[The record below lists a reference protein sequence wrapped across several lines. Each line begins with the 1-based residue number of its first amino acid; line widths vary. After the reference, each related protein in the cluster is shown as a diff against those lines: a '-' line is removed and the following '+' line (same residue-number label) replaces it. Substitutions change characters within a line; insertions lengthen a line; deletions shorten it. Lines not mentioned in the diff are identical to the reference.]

1 MRIIWIYLNLI
12 FWTLLFGLSSFFVI
26 LLTGKKENFKFF
38 GVIWGKTLS
47 FIFNIKLIV
56 KGKHNLQDRNYIFA
70 SNHASLID
78 IPLLLIAVNRYTVFI
93 AKSELSKI
101 PIFKSILD
109 RAGFIFVDR
118 KNNDSAVKSM
128 NNLME
133 DIKKIPRSVAIFPEG
148 TRTNDVNLLP
158 FKKGA
163 AIFAINTD
171 IPVVPVAISGT
182 YSWSKKKL
190 FDISQSVIS
199 FEFGEPIITENY
211 SFNDRDYLTEKIKRS
226 SFKKE
231 RPNDRGSGVLLL

>member
-12 FWTLLFGLSSFFVI
+12 FWTLLFGLSSFFAI

-148 TRTNDVNLLP
+148 TRTSDGNLLP

-211 SFNDRDYLTEKIKRS
+211 SFNDRDYLTEKIKTNI
-226 SFKKE
+226 KNMKI
-231 RPNDRGSGVLLL
+231 D

>member
-12 FWTLLFGLSSFFVI
+12 FWTLLFGLSSFFTI

-148 TRTNDVNLLP
+148 TRTSDGELLP

-171 IPVVPVAISGT
+171 IPVIPVAISGT

-199 FEFGEPIITENY
+199 FEFGEPITTENY
-211 SFNDRDYLTEKIKRS
+211 SFDDRDYLTEKIKTNI
-226 SFKKE
+226 KNMKI
-231 RPNDRGSGVLLL
+231 D

>member
-12 FWTLLFGLSSFFVI
+12 FWTLLFGLSSFFTI

-148 TRTNDVNLLP
+148 TRTSDGNLLP

-211 SFNDRDYLTEKIKRS
+211 SFNDRDYLTEKIKTNI
-226 SFKKE
+226 KNMKI
-231 RPNDRGSGVLLL
+231 D

>member
-12 FWTLLFGLSSFFVI
+12 FWTLLFGLSSFFTI
-26 LLTGKKENFKFF
+26 LLTGNKENFKFF
-38 GVIWGKTLS
+38 GEIWGKTLS
-47 FIFNIKLIV
+47 FIFNIKLVV
-56 KGKHNLQDRNYIFA
+56 KGKHNLQNSNYVFA

-93 AKSELSKI
+93 AKNELSKI

-133 DIKKIPRSVAIFPEG
+133 DIKKTPRSVAIFPEG
-148 TRTNDVNLLP
+148 TRTRDGKLLP

-163 AIFAINTD
+163 AIFAINTN

-182 YSWSKKKL
+182 YGWSQKKL
-190 FDISQSVIS
+190 FDLSQSVIS
-199 FEFGEPIITENY
+199 FEFGKPIITENY
-211 SFNDRDYLTEKIKRS
+211 SFDDRDYLTEKIKTNIENM
-226 SFKKE
+226 KI
-231 RPNDRGSGVLLL
+231 N

>member
-1 MRIIWIYLNLI
+1 MRIIWIYSNLI
-12 FWTLLFGLSSFFVI
+12 FWTLLFGLSSFFTI
-26 LLTGKKENFKFF
+26 LLSGKKENFKFF

-70 SNHASLID
+70 ANHASLID

-128 NNLME
+128 NNLIK

-148 TRTNDVNLLP
+148 TRTSDGELLP

-171 IPVVPVAISGT
+171 IPVIPVAISGT

-199 FEFGEPIITENY
+199 FEFGVPITTENY
-211 SFNDRDYLTEKIKRS
+211 SFDDRDYLTEKIKTNI
-226 SFKKE
+226 KNMKI
-231 RPNDRGSGVLLL
+231 D

>member
-12 FWTLLFGLSSFFVI
+12 FWTLLFGLSSFFTI

-47 FIFNIKLIV
+47 FIFNIKLII
-56 KGKHNLQDRNYIFA
+56 KGKHNLQDSNYIFA
-70 SNHASLID
+70 ANHASLID

-109 RAGFIFVDR
+109 MAGFIFVDR
-118 KNNDSAVKSM
+118 KNNDNAVKSM
-128 NNLME
+128 NNLMD

-148 TRTNDVNLLP
+148 TRTIDGELLP

-163 AIFAINTD
+163 AIFAINTN
-171 IPVVPVAISGT
+171 IPVIPVAISGT
-182 YSWSKKKL
+182 FSWSKKKL
-190 FDISQSVIS
+190 FDMSQSVIS
-199 FEFGEPIITENY
+199 FEFGEPIVTENY
-211 SFNDRDYLTEKIKRS
+211 SFDDRDYLNERIKTKIKNM
-226 SFKKE
+226 KI
-231 RPNDRGSGVLLL
+231 D

>member
-12 FWTLLFGLSSFFVI
+12 FWTLLFGLSSFFTI

-148 TRTNDVNLLP
+148 TRTSDGNLLP

-199 FEFGEPIITENY
+199 FEFGEPIVTENY
-211 SFNDRDYLTEKIKRS
+211 SIDDRDHLNERIKTKIK
-226 SFKKE
+226 
-231 RPNDRGSGVLLL
+231 NMTID

>member
-12 FWTLLFGLSSFFVI
+12 FWTLLFGLSSFFTI

-47 FIFNIKLIV
+47 FIFNIKLVV
-56 KGKHNLQDRNYIFA
+56 KGKHNLQNRNYVFA

-109 RAGFIFVDR
+109 MAGFIFVDR
-118 KNNDSAVKSM
+118 KNNDNAVKSM
-128 NNLME
+128 NNLMD

-148 TRTNDVNLLP
+148 TRTSDGELLP

-171 IPVVPVAISGT
+171 IPVIPVAISGT

-199 FEFGEPIITENY
+199 FEFGEPITTENY
-211 SFNDRDYLTEKIKRS
+211 SFDDRDYLTEKIKANI
-226 SFKKE
+226 KNMKI
-231 RPNDRGSGVLLL
+231 D

>member
-12 FWTLLFGLSSFFVI
+12 FWTLLFGLSSFFTI

-38 GVIWGKTLS
+38 GLIWGKTLS
-47 FIFNIKLIV
+47 FIFNIKLVV
-56 KGKHNLQDRNYIFA
+56 KGKHNLQNRNYIFA

-128 NNLME
+128 NNLMD

-148 TRTNDVNLLP
+148 TRTSDGELLP

-171 IPVVPVAISGT
+171 IPIIPVAISGT

-199 FEFGEPIITENY
+199 FEFGEPITTENY
-211 SFNDRDYLTEKIKRS
+211 SFDDRDYLTEKIKTNI
-226 SFKKE
+226 KNMKI
-231 RPNDRGSGVLLL
+231 D

>member
-12 FWTLLFGLSSFFVI
+12 FWTLLFGLSSFFTI
-26 LLTGKKENFKFF
+26 LLTGNKENFKFF

-47 FIFNIKLIV
+47 FIFNIKLVV
-56 KGKHNLQDRNYIFA
+56 KGKHNLQNRNYVFA

-148 TRTNDVNLLP
+148 TRTSDGNLLP

-190 FDISQSVIS
+190 FDISQSVIN
-199 FEFGEPIITENY
+199 FEFGEPITTKNY
-211 SFNDRDYLTEKIKRS
+211 SFDDRDYLTEKIKTNI
-226 SFKKE
+226 KNMKI
-231 RPNDRGSGVLLL
+231 D

>member
-12 FWTLLFGLSSFFVI
+12 FWTLLFGLSSFFTI

-56 KGKHNLQDRNYIFA
+56 KGKHNLQDRNYIFVA
-70 SNHASLID
+70 NHASLID

-118 KNNDSAVKSM
+118 KNNESAVKSM
-128 NNLME
+128 NNLMD

-148 TRTNDVNLLP
+148 TRTRDGELLP

-171 IPVVPVAISGT
+171 IPVIPVAISGT
-182 YSWSKKKL
+182 FSWSKKKL
-190 FDISQSVIS
+190 FDMSQSVIS
-199 FEFGEPIITENY
+199 FEFGEPIVTENY
-211 SFNDRDYLTEKIKRS
+211 SFDDRDHLNERIKTKIKNM
-226 SFKKE
+226 KI
-231 RPNDRGSGVLLL
+231 D

>member
-12 FWTLLFGLSSFFVI
+12 FWTLLFGLSSFFTI

-56 KGKHNLQDRNYIFA
+56 KGNHNLQDRNYIFA
-70 SNHASLID
+70 ANHASLID

-109 RAGFIFVDR
+109 MAGFIFVDR

-148 TRTNDVNLLP
+148 TRTSDGELLP

-199 FEFGEPIITENY
+199 FEFGEPIVTENY
-211 SFNDRDYLTEKIKRS
+211 SFDDRDHLTERIKTNIKNMKI
-226 SFKKE
+226 
-231 RPNDRGSGVLLL
+231 D

>member
-12 FWTLLFGLSSFFVI
+12 FWTLLFGLSSFFTI

-128 NNLME
+128 NDLME

-148 TRTNDVNLLP
+148 TRTSDGELLP

-163 AIFAINTD
+163 AIFAINTN

-211 SFNDRDYLTEKIKRS
+211 SFNDRDYLTEKIKTNI
-226 SFKKE
+226 KNMKI
-231 RPNDRGSGVLLL
+231 D

>member
-12 FWTLLFGLSSFFVI
+12 FWTLLFGLSSFFAI
-26 LLTGKKENFKFF
+26 ILTGKKENFKFF

-47 FIFNIKLIV
+47 FIFNIKLVV
-56 KGKHNLQDRNYIFA
+56 KGKHNLQNRNYVFA

-109 RAGFIFVDR
+109 MAGFIFVDR
-118 KNNDSAVKSM
+118 KNNDNAVKSM
-128 NNLME
+128 NNLMD

-148 TRTNDVNLLP
+148 TRTSDGELLP

-171 IPVVPVAISGT
+171 IPVIPVAISGT
-182 YSWSKKKL
+182 FSWSKKKL
-190 FDISQSVIS
+190 FDMSQSVIS
-199 FEFGEPIITENY
+199 FEFGEPIVTENY
-211 SFNDRDYLTEKIKRS
+211 SFDDRDHLNERIKTKIKNM
-226 SFKKE
+226 KI
-231 RPNDRGSGVLLL
+231 D

>member
-12 FWTLLFGLSSFFVI
+12 FWTLLFGLSSFFTI

-47 FIFNIKLIV
+47 FIFNIKLVV
-56 KGKHNLQDRNYIFA
+56 KGKHNLQNRNYVFA

-128 NNLME
+128 NNLIE

-148 TRTNDVNLLP
+148 TRTSDGNLLP

-199 FEFGEPIITENY
+199 FEFGEPITTENY
-211 SFNDRDYLTEKIKRS
+211 SFDDRDYLTEKIKTNI
-226 SFKKE
+226 KNMKI
-231 RPNDRGSGVLLL
+231 D

>member
-12 FWTLLFGLSSFFVI
+12 FWTLLFGLSSFFTI
-26 LLTGKKENFKFF
+26 LFTGKKENFKFF

-56 KGKHNLQDRNYIFA
+56 KGKHNLQNRNYIFA

-109 RAGFIFVDR
+109 MAGFIFVDR

-128 NNLME
+128 NNLMD

-148 TRTNDVNLLP
+148 TRTIDGELLP

-163 AIFAINTD
+163 AIFAINTN
-171 IPVVPVAISGT
+171 IPVIPVAISGT
-182 YSWSKKKL
+182 FSWSKKKL
-190 FDISQSVIS
+190 FDMSQSVIS
-199 FEFGEPIITENY
+199 FEFGEPIVTENY
-211 SFNDRDYLTEKIKRS
+211 SFDDRDHLNERIKTKIKNM
-226 SFKKE
+226 KI
-231 RPNDRGSGVLLL
+231 D

>member
-12 FWTLLFGLSSFFVI
+12 FWTLLFGLSSFFTI

-56 KGKHNLQDRNYIFA
+56 KGKHNLQNRNYIFA

-101 PIFKSILD
+101 HIFKSILD

-148 TRTNDVNLLP
+148 TRTSDGNLLP

-199 FEFGEPIITENY
+199 FEFGEPITTENY
-211 SFNDRDYLTEKIKRS
+211 SFDDRDYLTEKIKTNI
-226 SFKKE
+226 KNMKI
-231 RPNDRGSGVLLL
+231 D

>member
-12 FWTLLFGLSSFFVI
+12 FWTLFFGLSSFFTI

-47 FIFNIKLIV
+47 FIFNIKLVV

-128 NNLME
+128 NNLMD

-148 TRTNDVNLLP
+148 TRTSDGELLP

-163 AIFAINTD
+163 AIFAINTN
-171 IPVVPVAISGT
+171 IPVIPVAISGT

-199 FEFGEPIITENY
+199 FEFGEPITTENY
-211 SFNDRDYLTEKIKRS
+211 SFDDRDYLTDKIKTNI
-226 SFKKE
+226 KNMKI
-231 RPNDRGSGVLLL
+231 D

>member
-1 MRIIWIYLNLI
+1 LRIIWIYLNLI
-12 FWTLLFGLSSFFVI
+12 FWTLLFGLSSFFTI

-47 FIFNIKLIV
+47 FIFNIKLVV
-56 KGKHNLQDRNYIFA
+56 KGKHNLQNRNYVFA

-109 RAGFIFVDR
+109 MAGFIFVDR
-118 KNNDSAVKSM
+118 KNNDNAVKSM

-148 TRTNDVNLLP
+148 TRTSDGELLP

-163 AIFAINTD
+163 AIFAINTN
-171 IPVVPVAISGT
+171 IPIIPVAISGT

-199 FEFGEPIITENY
+199 FEFGEPITTENY
-211 SFNDRDYLTEKIKRS
+211 SFDDRDYLTEKIKTNI
-226 SFKKE
+226 KNMKI
-231 RPNDRGSGVLLL
+231 D

>member
-12 FWTLLFGLSSFFVI
+12 FWTLLFGLSSFFTI

-148 TRTNDVNLLP
+148 TRTSDGNLLP

-211 SFNDRDYLTEKIKRS
+211 SFNDRDYLTEKIKTNIIR
-226 SFKKE
+226 
-231 RPNDRGSGVLLL
+231 

>member
-12 FWTLLFGLSSFFVI
+12 FWTLLFGLSSFFTI

-38 GVIWGKTLS
+38 GLIWGKTLS

-70 SNHASLID
+70 ANHASLID
-78 IPLLLIAVNRYTVFI
+78 IPLLFIAVNRYTVFI

-109 RAGFIFVDR
+109 MAGFIFVDR
-118 KNNDSAVKSM
+118 KNNDNAVKSM
-128 NNLME
+128 NNLMD

-148 TRTNDVNLLP
+148 TRTSDGNLLP

-171 IPVVPVAISGT
+171 IPVIPVAISGT
-182 YSWSKKKL
+182 YIWSKKKI

-199 FEFGEPIITENY
+199 FEFGEPITTENY
-211 SFNDRDYLTEKIKRS
+211 SFDDRDYLTEEIKTIIKNMKI
-226 SFKKE
+226 
-231 RPNDRGSGVLLL
+231 D

>member
-12 FWTLLFGLSSFFVI
+12 FWTLLFGLSSFFTI

-109 RAGFIFVDR
+109 MAGFIFVDR
-118 KNNDSAVKSM
+118 KNNDKAVKSM
-128 NNLME
+128 NNLMD

-148 TRTNDVNLLP
+148 TRTSDGELLP

-171 IPVVPVAISGT
+171 IPVIPVAISGT
-182 YSWSKKKL
+182 FSWSKKKL
-190 FDISQSVIS
+190 FDMSQSVIS
-199 FEFGEPIITENY
+199 FEFGEPIVTENY
-211 SFNDRDYLTEKIKRS
+211 SFDDRDHLTERIKTNIKNMKI
-226 SFKKE
+226 
-231 RPNDRGSGVLLL
+231 D

>member
-1 MRIIWIYLNLI
+1 M
-12 FWTLLFGLSSFFVI
+12 
-26 LLTGKKENFKFF
+26 
-38 GVIWGKTLS
+38 
-47 FIFNIKLIV
+47 IV

-70 SNHASLID
+70 ANHASLIA

-128 NNLME
+128 NNLM
-133 DIKKIPRSVAIFPEG
+133 DNIKKIPRSVAIFPEG
-148 TRTNDVNLLP
+148 TRTSDGELLP

-171 IPVVPVAISGT
+171 IPVIPVAISGT
-182 YSWSKKKL
+182 FSWSKKKL
-190 FDISQSVIS
+190 FDMSQSVIS
-199 FEFGEPIITENY
+199 FEFGEPIVTENY
-211 SFNDRDYLTEKIKRS
+211 SINDRDYLTEKIKTNI
-226 SFKKE
+226 KNMKI
-231 RPNDRGSGVLLL
+231 D

>member
-12 FWTLLFGLSSFFVI
+12 FWTLLFGLSSFFAI

-109 RAGFIFVDR
+109 RAGFIFVVR

-148 TRTNDVNLLP
+148 TRTSDGNLLP

-211 SFNDRDYLTEKIKRS
+211 SFNDRDYLTEKIKTNI
-226 SFKKE
+226 KNMKI
-231 RPNDRGSGVLLL
+231 D

>member
-12 FWTLLFGLSSFFVI
+12 FWTLLFGLSSFFTI

-70 SNHASLID
+70 ANHASLID

-109 RAGFIFVDR
+109 IAGFIFVDR

-128 NNLME
+128 NNLMD

-148 TRTNDVNLLP
+148 TRTSDGNLLP

-171 IPVVPVAISGT
+171 IPVIPVAISGT
-182 YSWSKKKL
+182 FSWSKKKL

-211 SFNDRDYLTEKIKRS
+211 SFDDRDYLTEKIKTNI
-226 SFKKE
+226 KNMKI
-231 RPNDRGSGVLLL
+231 D

>member
-12 FWTLLFGLSSFFVI
+12 FWTLLFGLSSFFTI

-47 FIFNIKLIV
+47 FIFNIKLVV
-56 KGKHNLQDRNYIFA
+56 KGKHNLQNRNYVFA

-128 NNLME
+128 NNLMD

-148 TRTNDVNLLP
+148 TRTRDGQLLP

-171 IPVVPVAISGT
+171 IPVIPVAISGT

-199 FEFGEPIITENY
+199 FEFGEPITTENY
-211 SFNDRDYLTEKIKRS
+211 SFDDRDYLTEKIKTNI
-226 SFKKE
+226 KNMKI
-231 RPNDRGSGVLLL
+231 D

>member
-1 MRIIWIYLNLI
+1 LRIIWIYLNLI
-12 FWTLLFGLSSFFVI
+12 FWTLLFGLSSFFAI
-26 LLTGKKENFKFF
+26 ILTGKKENFKFF

-47 FIFNIKLIV
+47 FIFNIKLLV
-56 KGKHNLQDRNYIFA
+56 KGKHNLQNRNYIFA

-148 TRTNDVNLLP
+148 TRTSDGKLLP

-163 AIFAINTD
+163 AIFAINTN
-171 IPVVPVAISGT
+171 IPVIPVAISGT

-199 FEFGEPIITENY
+199 FEFGEPITTENY
-211 SFNDRDYLTEKIKRS
+211 SFDDRDYLTEKIKTNI
-226 SFKKE
+226 KNMKI
-231 RPNDRGSGVLLL
+231 D

>member
-12 FWTLLFGLSSFFVI
+12 FWTLLFGLSSFFTI
-26 LLTGKKENFKFF
+26 LFTGKKENFKFF

-47 FIFNIKLIV
+47 FIFNIKLVV
-56 KGKHNLQDRNYIFA
+56 KGKHNLQNRNYVFA

-148 TRTNDVNLLP
+148 TRTSDGNLLP

-171 IPVVPVAISGT
+171 IPLVPVAISGT

-211 SFNDRDYLTEKIKRS
+211 SFNDRDYLTEKIKTNI
-226 SFKKE
+226 KNMKI
-231 RPNDRGSGVLLL
+231 D

>member
-12 FWTLLFGLSSFFVI
+12 FWTLLFGLSSFFTI

-148 TRTNDVNLLP
+148 TRTSDGNLLP

-199 FEFGEPIITENY
+199 FEFGEPITTENY
-211 SFNDRDYLTEKIKRS
+211 SFNDRDYLTEKIKTNI
-226 SFKKE
+226 KNMKI
-231 RPNDRGSGVLLL
+231 D

>member
-12 FWTLLFGLSSFFVI
+12 FWTLLFGLSSFFTI

-148 TRTNDVNLLP
+148 TRTSDGNLLP

-211 SFNDRDYLTEKIKRS
+211 SFDDRDYLTEKIKTNI
-226 SFKKE
+226 KNMKI
-231 RPNDRGSGVLLL
+231 D

>member
-12 FWTLLFGLSSFFVI
+12 FWTLFFGLSSFFTI

-47 FIFNIKLIV
+47 FIFNIKLVV

-70 SNHASLID
+70 SNHTSLID

-128 NNLME
+128 NNLMD

-148 TRTNDVNLLP
+148 TRTSDGELLP

-163 AIFAINTD
+163 AIFAINTN
-171 IPVVPVAISGT
+171 IPVIPVAISGT

-199 FEFGEPIITENY
+199 FEFGEPITTENY
-211 SFNDRDYLTEKIKRS
+211 SFDDRDYLTDKIKTNI
-226 SFKKE
+226 KNMKI
-231 RPNDRGSGVLLL
+231 D

>member
-12 FWTLLFGLSSFFVI
+12 FWTLLFGLSSFFAI

-148 TRTNDVNLLP
+148 TRTSDGNLLP

-199 FEFGEPIITENY
+199 FEFGKPIITENY
-211 SFNDRDYLTEKIKRS
+211 SFNDRDYLTEKIKTNI
-226 SFKKE
+226 KNMKI
-231 RPNDRGSGVLLL
+231 D

>member
-12 FWTLLFGLSSFFVI
+12 FWTLLFGLSSFFTI

-47 FIFNIKLIV
+47 FIFNIKLVV
-56 KGKHNLQDRNYIFA
+56 KGKHNLQNRNYVFA

-128 NNLME
+128 NNLMD

-148 TRTNDVNLLP
+148 TRTSDGELLS

-171 IPVVPVAISGT
+171 IPVIPVAISGT
-182 YSWSKKKL
+182 FSWSKKKL
-190 FDISQSVIS
+190 FDMSQSVIS
-199 FEFGEPIITENY
+199 FEFGEPIVTENY
-211 SFNDRDYLTEKIKRS
+211 SFDDRDHLNERIKTKIKNM
-226 SFKKE
+226 KI
-231 RPNDRGSGVLLL
+231 D

>member
-12 FWTLLFGLSSFFVI
+12 FWTLLFGLSSFFAI
-26 LLTGKKENFKFF
+26 LLTGNKENFKFF
-38 GVIWGKTLS
+38 GEIWGKTLS
-47 FIFNIKLIV
+47 FIFNIKLVV
-56 KGKHNLQDRNYIFA
+56 KGKHNLQNRNYVFA

-148 TRTNDVNLLP
+148 TRTSDGNLLP

-171 IPVVPVAISGT
+171 IPVIPVAISGT

-199 FEFGEPIITENY
+199 FEFGEPITTENY
-211 SFNDRDYLTEKIKRS
+211 SFDDRDYLTEIIKTNIKNMKI
-226 SFKKE
+226 
-231 RPNDRGSGVLLL
+231 D

>member
-12 FWTLLFGLSSFFVI
+12 FWTLLFGLSSFFTI
-26 LLTGKKENFKFF
+26 LLTGNKENFKFF
-38 GVIWGKTLS
+38 GVIWGKTLL
-47 FIFNIKLIV
+47 FIFNIKLVV
-56 KGKHNLQDRNYIFA
+56 KGKHNLQNRNYVFV

-148 TRTNDVNLLP
+148 TRTSDGNLLP

-190 FDISQSVIS
+190 FDISQSVIN
-199 FEFGEPIITENY
+199 FEFGEPITTENY
-211 SFNDRDYLTEKIKRS
+211 SFDDRDYLTEKIKTNI
-226 SFKKE
+226 KNMKI
-231 RPNDRGSGVLLL
+231 D